1 MIRVEKLNKTY
12 DRHHKNANHVLKDV
26 TFQLPQTGFVCILG
40 PSGCGKTSLLNAIG
54 GLDRFDSGT
63 IATDTVA
70 VSRYGKR
77 QYEAERNRNFGYIFQ
92 NYYLL
97 SEHSVAYNIYLGLHS
112 LKLSH
117 KEKLRRIRQ
126 ALEAVDM
133 GRYIRRKVGELSGG
147 QQQRIAIARA
157 LARRPR
163 VIFADEPTG
172 NLDEANTM
180 NICTILRKI
189 SRESLVIMVTHE
201 ERIANFFA
209 DRIIRLDGG
218 RVAEDASDWQ
228 RSGISLS
235 AEKEL
240 YAGDYAE
247 ERFQSQQVAL
257 RVLQEEGAAPV
268 EVTVVALKDRIL
280 IKLADNRAI
289 TCGAPE
295 QVPALKEGSR
305 PTLTLEAVDRE
316 HITEVPQE
324 PPAAQTRAGRG
335 IGLGMMR
342 REAKFLATGSGAKR
356 LGMRL
361 FLILLTALT
370 LWTAADYLTV
380 SAVDPRDYVTTHSQV
395 LELKLEWADGIFD
408 SGGMDGGIVTMDPV
422 YDMFADYL
430 WRSGLEIDFIPPMT
444 SRATFSND
452 ILPQMAAEAVDLIHY
467 DQMLLSRLDP
477 RDVILGRMPEKPG
490 EIVVDTWILE
500 AVLEEDTVVGNSLDN
515 VAYFL
520 DKYLHFERNNVY
532 MTVVGICDSGE
543 PALYLYQ
550 TDMLRLTNA
559 KERIMS
565 LSELKAFYPGEYDHV
580 TLEPGKCIVNTAA
593 AGSSYESLVGGTYYI
608 GHTQYYWTIQ
618 DTMSASVPAKIII
631 CDADMQGYTRSLCD
645 RRYTIC
651 CQDKEA
657 VKAFLAQPI
666 QEDFGKLMRLE
677 VLDNYAEATQKY
689 MEASR
694 MKVDTRTIVTVTVM
708 VISMVMLYLLCRT
721 QARERI
727 GMLAVYR
734 LLGIPR
740 RKLWGIFAL
749 EAGKT
754 SLQTALPTTAVV
766 WVAVTALNRIPSLE
780 LKLLLPASAALAV
793 YGCILLYHMLVALLP
808 LGKLLRI
815 PPAQLAAKID
825 F

>member
-54 GLDRFDSGT
+54 GLDRFDNGT

-117 KEKLRRIRQ
+117 REKLQRIRQ

-218 RVAEDASDWQ
+218 RVAADASDWQ
-228 RSGISLS
+228 RDGISLS

-240 YAGDYAE
+240 YAGDYTE
-247 ERFQSQQVAL
+247 DRFQSQQVAL

-295 QVPALKEGSR
+295 QAPILKEGCR
-305 PTLTLEAVDRE
+305 PTLTLEAVDQDR
-316 HITEVPQE
+316 TAQVPQE
-324 PPAAQTRAGRG
+324 PPAAQSRAGRG
-335 IGLGMMR
+335 IGLGMMY
-342 REAKFLATGSGAKR
+342 REARFLAAGSGAKR

-395 LELKLEWADGIFD
+395 LELNLEWAEGAMD
-408 SGGMDGGIVTMDPV
+408 SGSIVTMDPV
-422 YDMFADYL
+422 YDMFVDYL
-430 WRSGLEIDFIPPMT
+430 SQSGLEIDFLPLLT
-444 SRATFSND
+444 SRATFSNE
-452 ILPQMAAEAVDLIHY
+452 ILPQMSTEAVDLIHY
-467 DQMLLSRLDP
+467 NHVLLSRLDP
-477 RDVILGRMPEKPG
+477 QDVILGRMPEIPG
-490 EIVVDTWILE
+490 EIVVDTWLLE
-500 AVLEEDTVVGNSLDN
+500 AILAEDTVVGNSLDN

-520 DKYLHFERNNVY
+520 GKDLYFARNNVR
-532 MTVVGICDSGE
+532 MKVVGICDSGE

-565 LSELKAFYPGEYDHV
+565 LSELKAFYPGEYDQL
-580 TLEPGKCIVNTAA
+580 TLEPGSCIVNTAA

-608 GHTQYYWTIQ
+608 GHAQYYWTIQ
-618 DTMSASVPAKIII
+618 DTISAEVPAKIIV
-631 CDADMQGYTRSLCD
+631 CDADMQGYARSLCD
-645 RRYTIC
+645 RQYTIY

-666 QEDFGKLMRLE
+666 QADFGKLMRLE
-677 VLDNYAEATQKY
+677 VTDHYADATQAY

-694 MKVDTRTIVTVTVM
+694 LKVDTRTIVTVTVM
-708 VISMVMLYLLCRT
+708 VISMAMLYLLCRT

-754 SLQTALPTTAVV
+754 SLQTALPTTALV
-766 WVAVTALNRIPSLE
+766 WVVVTALGRIPSLE

-793 YGCILLYHMLVALLP
+793 YGAILLYHVLVALLP